1 MLTRRNFIG
10 ALGVASAGIV
20 LGLPGCGPTASKTP
34 TYGLN
39 DTVSSDIIDF
49 TLHRATLA
57 YYADGSTSKLVST
70 GRVTNADTIYL
81 PIESESE
88 SLLPY
93 AANKGRVLICLEFT
107 VKNNDRTTLDIG
119 GSFSDWLG
127 KDIIATYQD
136 KDYRVNSYD
145 LKDIDGDVFGINLE
159 HSIYSKDEG
168 ATWFANDTTN
178 YLLKAS
184 DTITLRLVGIAS
196 FEPTSLAD
204 AYQLKVDILNSKKES
219 DQFIFEIG

>member
-1 MLTRRNFIG
+1 MFTRRNFIG

-34 TYGLN
+34 TYGIN

-49 TLHRATLA
+49 TLRRATLA
-57 YYADGSTSKLVST
+57 YYADGSTTRSVRT
-70 GRVTNADTIYL
+70 GQITNADTVYL

-107 VKNNDRTTLDIG
+107 VKNNDRAKLSICDP
-119 GSFSDWLG
+119 FSGWLG
-127 KDIIATYQD
+127 RDIAATYQG
-136 KDYRVNSYD
+136 KDYIVNSYD
-145 LKDIDGDVFGINLE
+145 LKNTGGNTSKIDLE

-168 ATWFANDTTN
+168 ATWFTDSLAAYLLDAND
-178 YLLKAS
+178 S
-184 DTITLRLVGIAS
+184 VTLRLVCIAG
-196 FEPTSLAD
+196 FEPTSLTD

-219 DQFIFEIG
+219 DQFVFEIS